1 MSHACI
7 FLTGKTIT
15 IDFVKT
21 LDNIWLCCY
30 HCAVSP
36 FHQTFRRY
44 TLSAFY
50 WLPASHN
57 VRNFNK
63 HAAVDLIRFAGRGLS
78 RAELAH
84 EMGLTRAAVTLI
96 INDLMANDIIL
107 TSESRSTASGRPP
120 VILEIN
126 PDHGLVAGIDMGAMH
141 LSVAL
146 ADFSARIME
155 EIEVPFN
162 IANGPKECLQVA
174 DKILRELLQKRG
186 LTPNDLAGVGV
197 GVPGPVITEKGTVM
211 APPIMPGWDR
221 YPIRTSLEDQWSTAV
236 ILNNDAELGALGE
249 WAYGAGRGEKNIAFI
264 KVGSGIGAG
273 LIINKQLYGGT
284 TGSAGEIGH
293 LTVDENGPLCACG
306 NHGCLEAFAGGY
318 AIASQAKKLV
328 ASGKRTLLSEK
339 SPDSITARDVA
350 EAARR
355 GDLAAQEIIKRSGT
369 FIGIAIAG
377 LINLINPSTVIIGGG
392 VAQVGDLMTGSIRQA
407 VRERSL
413 RASEHGVRITTAMLG
428 RRSSL
433 MGALVQ
439 AINDAIHNT
448 IEHKT
453 QLPKSSSLEVK
464 QLSEFNYV

>member
-1 MSHACI
+1 M
-7 FLTGKTIT
+7 
-15 IDFVKT
+15 
-21 LDNIWLCCY
+21 
-30 HCAVSP
+30 
-36 FHQTFRRY
+36 
-44 TLSAFY
+44 
-50 WLPASHN
+50 
-57 VRNFNK
+57 
-63 HAAVDLIRFAGRGLS
+63 DLIRFAGRGLS
-78 RAELAH
+78 RTELAD

-107 TSESRSTASGRPP
+107 TTESRSTTSGRPP

-126 PDHGLVAGIDMGAMH
+126 PDQGLVAGIDMGAMH

-146 ADFSARIME
+146 ADFSARILE
-155 EIEVPFN
+155 ETEVSFN

-186 LTPNDLAGVGV
+186 LTPSDLAGVGV

-221 YPIRTSLEDQWSTAV
+221 YPIRTSLENQWATAL

-306 NHGCLEAFAGGY
+306 NHGCLEAFAGGH

-328 ASGKRTLLSEK
+328 ASGKRTLLSEI
-339 SPDSITARDVA
+339 SPDSLTARDVA

-355 GDLAAQEIIKRSGT
+355 GDLGAQEIIKRSGT

-439 AINDAIHNT
+439 AINVAIHDT

-453 QLPKSSSLEVK
+453 QLPKTSSLEVK
-464 QLSEFNYV
+464 QLSESNFV